1 MSYLSGIGLLACHA
15 DIPVGMSRGEAAQ
28 EQYQGEMK

>member
-15 DIPVGMSRGEAAQ
+15 GFPAGMTGGEASKL
-28 EQYQGEMK
+28 GK